1 LFRSLLVDNWM
12 RFLFSPMLGA
22 LGGLLAWSLYHL
34 LSQHIEHE
42 MMLDVSQ
49 FACMGLCIAIGCNL
63 LRGFQDGQ
71 GTIRLLS
78 QGLIAGLVGGIGGIF
93 AGLFIYLF
101 SSMLGSSME
110 EFLPR
115 LVGCL
120 LVGSL
125 VGLSS
130 RITSLDRFTW
140 LAALGGL
147 VGGVFA
153 VVLWEVMEVLG
164 GLTGLYSPATVAAYA
179 PLVLPMTLGFGIG
192 AATYSLPTF
201 VSGGTLT
208 VLTGQFKGQSKSIQ
222 TDDIVVGNNKRQ
234 LQWVLPKWEG
244 VQDPHAK
251 LVVSTVGKGYT
262 HSIRNMCAKNVVV
275 VRDKKKHRVK
285 SKESMD
291 LHDDDVL
298 VFATGRNYVKVRY
311 NQNTSEN

>member
-1 LFRSLLVDNWM
+1 
-12 RFLFSPMLGA
+12 MLGA
-22 LGGLLAWSLYHL
+22 LGGILAWSLYGQI
-34 LSQHIEHE
+34 SQHIEHE

-49 FACMGLCIAIGCNL
+49 FACMGLCIAVACNL
-63 LRGFQDGQ
+63 LRGVQDGQ
-71 GTIRLLS
+71 GAVRLMT
-78 QGLIAGLVGGIGGIF
+78 QGLLTGLVGGIGGIL
-93 AGLFIYLF
+93 AGVCIYLF
-101 SSMLGSSME
+101 SSMLGSNME

-120 LVGSL
+120 LVGAL
-125 VGLSS
+125 VGTSS
-130 RITSLDRFTW
+130 RITTLDRSTF

-147 VGGVFA
+147 LGGVFA
-153 VVLWEVMEVLG
+153 VLLWEAMETVG
-164 GLTGLYSPATVAAYA
+164 GATGLYSPTTVAAYA

-192 AATYSLPTF
+192 AATYSLPRF

-251 LVVSTVGKGYT
+251 LIVSTAGKGFS

-275 VRDKKKHRVK
+275 VRNKKKHRVK
-285 SKESMD
+285 TKDTMELQD
-291 LHDDDVL
+291 ADVL

-311 NQNTSEN
+311 NQKTNE